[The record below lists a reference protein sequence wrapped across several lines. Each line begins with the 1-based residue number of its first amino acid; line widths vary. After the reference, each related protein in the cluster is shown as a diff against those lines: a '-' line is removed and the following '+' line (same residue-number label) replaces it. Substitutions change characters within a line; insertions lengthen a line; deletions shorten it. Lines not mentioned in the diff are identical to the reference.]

1 MIRPIV
7 KDILFLQRKAEKA
20 GRKDAAAGRDLYDT
34 LNAHSEDCVGM
45 AANMIGST
53 KAIIAVSDNGHLL
66 LMYNPEITKA
76 SPSTYETEEGCLSL
90 SGRRPCRRHDW
101 VEVRYEDEN
110 FHKKKK
116 RFQGFTAEIVQHEMD
131 HLAGIL
137 I

>member
-7 KDILFLQRKAEKA
+7 KDILFLQRKAEQA
-20 GRKDAAAGRDLYDT
+20 GRKDAAAGRDLLDT
-34 LNAHSEDCVGM
+34 LAAHSEDCVGL

-53 KAIIAVSDNGHLL
+53 KAIIAVSDNGRLL
-66 LMYNPEITKA
+66 LMYNPEVTKA
-76 SPSTYETEEGCLSL
+76 SPSTYDTEEGCLSL
-90 SGRRPCRRHDW
+90 SGRRPCRRYDW
-101 VEVRYEDEN
+101 IEVRYEDEN

-116 RFQGFTAEIVQHEMD
+116 RFSGFTAEIVQHEMD